1 MRIPAVKNISTIQAA
16 KTGLK
21 KAGAKIPK
29 KVTIDNLPVVAGTVG
44 LLTPIPFASVA
55 LFAIGKAI
63 QLTIKK
69 IHTFHDEQKGI
80 LRGPNIIHILSDGK
94 KKIAHFG
101 DIGCSLT
108 EEQEE
113 LLSDLDLDAV
123 GAKNI
128 IDKVRPK
135 IVVPMHYRGNGFG
148 FDVIDTMDPFLKL
161 CDRVNVIDGS
171 SVEITKD
178 LEGQTLVL
186 SPQNWKS

>member
-1 MRIPAVKNISTIQAA
+1 M
-16 KTGLK
+16 
-21 KAGAKIPK
+21 
-29 KVTIDNLPVVAGTVG
+29 
-44 LLTPIPFASVA
+44 
-55 LFAIGKAI
+55 
-63 QLTIKK
+63 
-69 IHTFHDEQKGI
+69 
-80 LRGPNIIHILSDGK
+80 
-94 KKIAHFG
+94 
-101 DIGCSLT
+101 
-108 EEQEE
+108 
-113 LLSDLDLDAV
+113 LSDLDLAMIPVGGYYTVDAV

-128 IDKVRPK
+128 IDKGRPK